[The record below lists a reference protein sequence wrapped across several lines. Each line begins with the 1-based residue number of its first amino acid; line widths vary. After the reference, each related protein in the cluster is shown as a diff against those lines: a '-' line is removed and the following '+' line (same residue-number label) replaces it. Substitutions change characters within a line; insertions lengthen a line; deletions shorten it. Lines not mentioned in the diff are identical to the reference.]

1 MVNYTA
7 TLATFRAPKNP
18 PAATCPAGF
27 CMFRGVL
34 VLTGDSVKRYTRS
47 VRATLLLDLRGL
59 LAEWHARRECA
70 HVMTV
75 MTDGPVCWICG
86 GQWPWRR
93 GEGNSDDDE
102 G

>member
-18 PAATCPAGF
+18 PAAFCSAGF

-47 VRATLLLDLRGL
+47 VRATLLLDLAALYRL
-59 LAEWHARRECA
+59 RRCA
-70 HVMTV
+70 HVMTAMV
-75 MTDGPVCWICG
+75 DGPVCVVC
-86 GQWPWRR
+86 GQWYPWRR
-93 GEGNSDDDE
+93 GERNNDDDE